1 MHTWTSYVYIEMADL
16 ACYCVLIVSK
26 YYIDLIEIHLLL
38 GKTTS
43 CLLPSAWHIR
53 SFAAFEVQACH

>member
-43 CLLPSAWHIR
+43 CLLPSA
-53 SFAAFEVQACH
+53 